1 MGDSEPMSF
10 SSWIFSF
17 LLMKEDFGEEGLW
30 HCIQLFQRGVWKLNA
45 YRGLAGN
52 SNKSHK
58 LRVRNTWPQP
68 ASGDNWEEQRLY
80 KPSTV
85 AECCL
90 EGCVLLSIVY
100 SELCREAG
108 APHFLWILIIFERY
122 HLIQFWIFFF
132 ICFKYCLSHY
142 FRSQTKSICGSLI
155 CCFWFGSRKI
165 RGNQSLKNES
175 LQGKFSQKQNHSE
188 IWWLALCF
196 AYKGF

>member
-122 HLIQFWIFFF
+122 HLIQFWIFFLF
-132 ICFKYCLSHY
+132 VLNIVWAITL
-142 FRSQTKSICGSLI
+142 GV
-155 CCFWFGSRKI
+155 
-165 RGNQSLKNES
+165 
-175 LQGKFSQKQNHSE
+175 KQNPSVGH
-188 IWWLALCF
+188 WF
-196 AYKGF
+196 AASDLGPGR